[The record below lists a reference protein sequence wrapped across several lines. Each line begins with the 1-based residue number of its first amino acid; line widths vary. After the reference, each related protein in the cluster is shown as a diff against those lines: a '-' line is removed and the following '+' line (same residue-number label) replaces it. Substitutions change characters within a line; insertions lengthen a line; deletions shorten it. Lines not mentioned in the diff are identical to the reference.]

1 MLNLQR
7 LTVLREVAAQ
17 GSFTRAAEAL
27 GFTQSAVSQQVAAL
41 ERETGSSLIER
52 GRDGVRLTDAGRI
65 LVAAADEVAGRLADA
80 ERDLADHGGLRAGRL
95 RLAAFESAGATL
107 VPPAVR
113 IFVTNEA
120 SGDLSVIDAATQTVV
135 ATAPLGKRPRGIKV
149 SPDHKSLYVALELD
163 LAIVYELEPPTGVLD
178 DELELTYLFEDRY
191 DAVLPRGH
199 PLAKRERLRL
209 RDLAGETWINTN
221 PRDLCHELILGSCER
236 AGFRPHVACEIDEI
250 ATSQALVATGI
261 GVTLLPS
268 LALERP
274 HRGVVV
280 RSLGGHAPMRRVLA
294 AAPAAAA
301 SPPAVRAM
309 LSVLGELTRD
319 GPRATSRELQPT
331 RSESAP
337 ISR

>member
-113 IFVTNEA
+113 IFHHRHPGIELGVVQMEPAEA
-120 SGDLSVIDAATQTVV
+120 SAGL
-135 ATAPLGKRPRGIKV
+135 TAR
-149 SPDHKSLYVALELD
+149 ELD